1 MAGKFVMF
9 TLRIYNEMKEGM
21 SYTKFVQVQES
32 EIHGKGIFTTAD
44 IQCGKDIMVI
54 KGEVISE
61 EECIRREENENN
73 VYIFWNEI
81 NYIDVNNTDVI
92 KYINHKC
99 DCNCEV
105 DEGDETSLTL
115 IASRDIKTGEE
126 LTIDYGYDE
135 IYEYCKCEYCI

>member
-1 MAGKFVMF
+1 LNNILNYTEFV
-9 TLRIYNEMKEGM
+9 K
-21 SYTKFVQVQES
+21 VQES
-32 EIHGKGIFTTAD
+32 EIHGKGIFTIVD
-44 IQCGKDIMVI
+44 IPCGKDIMLI

-61 EECIRREENENN
+61 EECIRREDDENN
-73 VYIFWNEI
+73 VYIFWNDI

-105 DEGDETSLTL
+105 DEGDESSLKL

-135 IYEYCKCEYCI
+135 IYEYCKCKYCI

>member
-1 MAGKFVMF
+1 M
-9 TLRIYNEMKEGM
+9 L
-21 SYTKFVQVQES
+21 
-32 EIHGKGIFTTAD
+32 
-44 IQCGKDIMVI
+44 I

-61 EECIRREENENN
+61 EECIRREDDENN
-73 VYIFWNEI
+73 VYIFWNDI
-81 NYIDVNNTDVI
+81 NYIDVNNTVVI

-105 DEGDETSLTL
+105 DEGDESSLKL

-135 IYEYCKCEYCI
+135 IYEYCKCKYCI

>member
-1 MAGKFVMF
+1 LRGFIGSFAVQVFNELKDCMCFSEFV
-9 TLRIYNEMKEGM
+9 R
-21 SYTKFVQVQES
+21 VQES
-32 EIHGKGIFTTAD
+32 EIHGRGIFTTAD
-44 IQCGKDIMVI
+44 IPCGKNIMVI

-105 DEGDETSLTL
+105 DEGDESSLKL
-115 IASRDIKTGEE
+115 IASRDIKIGEE

-135 IYEYCKCEYCI
+135 IYEYCQCQYCI